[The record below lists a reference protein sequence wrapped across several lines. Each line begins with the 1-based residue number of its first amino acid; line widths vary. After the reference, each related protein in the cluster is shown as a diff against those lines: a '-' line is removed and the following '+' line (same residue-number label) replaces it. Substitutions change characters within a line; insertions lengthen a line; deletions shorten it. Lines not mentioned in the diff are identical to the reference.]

1 MAGAILLCCTILS
14 SPKVIGCASA
24 ALSEAAWRNTLMRN
38 IQVLRGAI
46 AAGMVIATVTAADQ
60 WPSRP
65 IRTISPFPA
74 GSASDTTGRVV
85 LEQISQLLGQ
95 PFVIENR
102 AGAGG
107 ILGFAEVAK
116 ANPDGYTLVTSS
128 SSMANGVVL
137 HKRVPYDPVRDFA
150 PVVMF

>member
-1 MAGAILLCCTILS
+1 MTQMTS
-14 SPKVIGCASA
+14 
-24 ALSEAAWRNTLMRN
+24 

-46 AAGMVIATVTAADQ
+46 AAGMVMVTITAAGADQ

-95 PFVIENR
+95 PFVIESR

-107 ILGFAEVAK
+107 ILGFAEAAK
-116 ANPDGYTLVTSS
+116 GNPDGYTLVTSS
-128 SSMANGVVL
+128 SSMATGVVL

-150 PVVMF
+150 PVVLFVTQPNALAVAMRHEFHP

>member
-1 MAGAILLCCTILS
+1 M
-14 SPKVIGCASA
+14 IGCAFA
-24 ALSEAAWRNTLMRN
+24 ALSEAGFEETMTS
-38 IQVLRGAI
+38 IHVLRGAI
-46 AAGMVIATVTAADQ
+46 AAGMVIATSAAAGADQ

-85 LEQISQLLGQ
+85 LDQISQLLGQ
-95 PFVIENR
+95 PFVVENR

-116 ANPDGYTLVTSS
+116 AQS
-128 SSMANGVVL
+128 
-137 HKRVPYDPVRDFA
+137 
-150 PVVMF
+150 